1 MVSIYVM
8 RFYRCFLLKWKEIYK
23 LGAKEI
29 VETFKRTGNQVILLY
44 FFLQFI
50 SDQLISLLRKYVA

>member
-8 RFYRCFLLKWKEIYK
+8 RFYRCFLLKCKRNK

-29 VETFKRTGNQVILLY
+29 VEILRKPDNR